1 MTKTI
6 DWYTQQLTALVA
18 EARANID
25 EPLAIKVAPD
35 VYVEIRP
42 LEDDCRV
49 SVMKA
54 GHGFTC
60 VNYTHEGLIVDVF
73 DEGADEVNT
82 LALLNEDLGVT
93 EAA

>member
-1 MTKTI
+1 MTKTN

-18 EARANID
+18 EARSNID

-73 DEGADEVNT
+73 DENTDEVNT
-82 LALLNEDLGVT
+82 VWMTNDCLSVGGGQ
-93 EAA
+93 